1 MTSRT
6 RAKCAQIGYGP
17 TYCPAEGFEQSAP
30 EPTCLMALYGNKNEE
45 IIKTCPI
52 VYMQEDQIHVAA
64 LSPHHF
70 SVYLAHEAFGRVTC
84 GDEFLGSHKM
94 EAGLS
99 EVQMNPMCQYS
110 STGFTLMPQ
119 VDVTLRELRFDKI
132 ALDLEPLVNLSEPI
146 SWAVSVGKIPMQV
159 KDAGPSLHDV
169 VARWDH
175 SKLQAA
181 ETMNLLTWA
190 GLTAGS
196 TLVGIILITVC
207 KWVVQCRSRGR
218 YREELQKN
226 IRQYIREELA
236 TGNWR
241 ELEVLNPA
249 PLEAETAYVTMSE
262 ATGSN

>member
-6 RAKCAQIGYGP
+6 RARCTQVGYGP
-17 TYCPAEGFEQSAP
+17 KYCPAEGFEQSAP
-30 EPTCLMALYGNKNEE
+30 EPTCLMALYGNRNEE

-64 LSPHHF
+64 LSPHPF
-70 SVYLAHEAFGRVTC
+70 SFFLPHEVFGRVTC

-132 ALDLEPLVNLSEPI
+132 ALDLEPLVNLTEAI
-146 SWAVSVGKIPMQV
+146 SWAVAVGKIPMQV

-175 SKLQAA
+175 SKLQAC
-181 ETMNLLTWA
+181 LLYTSPSPRD
-190 GLTAGS
+190 LS
-196 TLVGIILITVC
+196 T
-207 KWVVQCRSRGR
+207 SRMPSS
-218 YREELQKN
+218 
-226 IRQYIREELA
+226 A
-236 TGNWR
+236 
-241 ELEVLNPA
+241 
-249 PLEAETAYVTMSE
+249 
-262 ATGSN
+262 